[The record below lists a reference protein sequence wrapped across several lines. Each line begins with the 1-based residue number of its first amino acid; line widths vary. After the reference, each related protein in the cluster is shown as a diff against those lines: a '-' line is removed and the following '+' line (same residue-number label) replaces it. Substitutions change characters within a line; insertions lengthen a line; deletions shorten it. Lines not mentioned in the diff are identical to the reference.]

1 MEPSICI
8 ARPQGTNTL
17 TDTTA
22 KRHIRMVDTIP
33 LPPYPCIHPAVIF
46 RRSFVYGVFLA
57 IRPAQG
63 LGGNPQFIPFSI
75 RKCLSAGLRN
85 NIIRRAFKVTVTSG
99 SFTWNWWWQ
108 VSCVDWLDFGNTLNI
123 YPEQPA
129 WDMEPN
135 STIVQAF
142 WFFYITAFSIFMI
155 FGFWHRK
162 SAKVRLEYFQIR
174 SNTLSKKERLTV
186 VKHWISKIS
195 AWMPL

>member
-22 KRHIRMVDTIP
+22 KRHIRMVFDTIP

-108 VSCVDWLDFGNTLNI
+108 VSCVDWLDFGNTLNV
-123 YPEQPA
+123 YPERPA
-129 WDMEPN
+129 LRNRLNLNVRSIPLILWYH
-135 STIVQAF
+135 S
-142 WFFYITAFSIFMI
+142 FFGLYDIWVLA
-155 FGFWHRK
+155 
-162 SAKVRLEYFQIR
+162 
-174 SNTLSKKERLTV
+174 
-186 VKHWISKIS
+186 
-195 AWMPL
+195 